1 MNHRLL
7 IAASLLALS
16 ATATHANITSSFDSG
31 LEGWVGAGG
40 AVSFGAS
47 GGSTGGT
54 SGGYL
59 RQLDTL
65 NTWMSVSAPASFLGN
80 LSAYLGGTLSF
91 DAKNISN
98 HASDLQSGPWFGHVT
113 ITGSGGAASL
123 DVAGAGAGLPL
134 RDGLWHSYGATL
146 DPALWNGNLAGA
158 LAGTTAITL
167 SLEFNNAIVETAGL
181 DNFQISAVPEPGTW
195 ALLGAGLLVVLRRAR
210 RVPG

>member
-47 GGSTGGT
+47 GGNA
-54 SGGYL
+54 GGYL

-80 LSAYLGGTLSF
+80 LSPYLGGALSF

-98 HASDLQSGPWFGHVT
+98 HASDLQSGPWFGRVA
-113 ITGSGGAASL
+113 ITGSGGTASL
-123 DVAGAGAGLPL
+123 DVAGTGAGLPL

-146 DPALWNGNLAGA
+146 DPALWSGNLAGA

-181 DNFQISAVPEPGTW
+181 DNFQITAVPEPGTW
-195 ALLGAGLLVVLRRAR
+195 ALLGAGLLAVLRRAR
-210 RVPG
+210 RVPA